1 MENSENIKNVVSSID
16 DETLRLKIT
25 GIMEALG
32 INPSSMGQKFS
43 DMTAIR
49 NTVMNMSESDLRNII
64 STIPQEKAEAIMR
77 EINKK

>member
-1 MENSENIKNVVSSID
+1 
-16 DETLRLKIT
+16 
-25 GIMEALG
+25 MEALG

-49 NTVMNMSESDLRNII
+49 NTVMNMSETDLRNII